1 MTEDSVKY
9 VDPVRGSTSLTVK
22 PVAHA
27 DYEGHLRFTVTDD
40 LLEVPSEIDLTR
52 ADVQSLIQYAL
63 EWLEDTK
70 PKPPTTPGSVVRI
83 PRDVSVA
90 DIILTRLNE
99 NGKATLELAP
109 SHGFWVSQYG
119 TFWSDGEL
127 VGEAGDR
134 FEVIYDAGKSE

>member
-9 VDPVRGSTSLTVK
+9 ADPVDGSTLTVK

-27 DYEGHLRFTVTDD
+27 DFEDYLRFETEDAPDELPAAV
-40 LLEVPSEIDLTR
+40 DLTR
-52 ADVQSLIQYAL
+52 ADVRSLIQYAL

-70 PKPPTTPGSVVRI
+70 PKPPTTPGSVVRV
-83 PRDVSVA
+83 PRASVA

-99 NGKATLELAP
+99 NGAATLGPTPRDAR
-109 SHGFWVSQYG
+109 WVSQYG
-119 TFWSDGEL
+119 TFWTDDEI

-134 FEVIYDAGKSE
+134 FEVVVDAGKSE

>member
-1 MTEDSVKY
+1 MTENSVKFA
-9 VDPVRGSTSLTVK
+9 DPVDGRTLIVE

-27 DYEGHLRFTVTDD
+27 DYEGYLRF
-40 LLEVPSEIDLTR
+40 EVERVLQSAVDLTR
-52 ADVQSLIQYAL
+52 ADVQSLIQYAQQ
-63 EWLEDTK
+63 WLEDTK